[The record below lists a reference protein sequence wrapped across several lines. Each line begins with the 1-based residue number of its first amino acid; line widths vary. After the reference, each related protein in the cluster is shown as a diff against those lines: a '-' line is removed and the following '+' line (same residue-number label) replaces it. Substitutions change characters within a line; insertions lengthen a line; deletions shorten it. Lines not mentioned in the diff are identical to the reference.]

1 MSDDKKTEEKAETPE
16 AAPAESAASAP
27 EKKGGG
33 MLKKLI
39 IVVAVIAVLGIIG
52 TVILAANIGP
62 IIKAGIETVGPKITN
77 TSVTVEAVEVSPT
90 SGAGEIRGLV
100 IGNPEG
106 YKTDSIFRFDRVAL
120 KIDLASL
127 KTDKIIIEEI
137 NIDAPAVTYEV
148 GLGNSNV
155 GTLKKR
161 LEALVAGTAEDA
173 PSDEEAGGPGKKL
186 QINNF
191 IVTNGSISVSAKLAG
206 GKKLTLPL
214 TDIHVKDIGGGGE
227 GATVVEA
234 VTVCV
239 KELVDVTSGVV
250 SKSKELMSDVTEG
263 GKAVLDAGKS
273 VTDGLKNVFKKK
285 DD

>member
-1 MSDDKKTEEKAETPE
+1 MSDDKKAEEKADTPE
-16 AAPAESAASAP
+16 AVSAEAAAPAS

-33 MLKKLI
+33 ILKKIMIL
-39 IVVAVIAVLGIIG
+39 VVVLGVIAGIG
-52 TVILAANIGP
+52 VVMLAANIGP
-62 IIKAGIETVGPKITN
+62 IIKKGIETVGPKITN
-77 TSVTVEAVEVSPT
+77 TTVTVEAVEVSPT

-106 YKTDSIFRFDRVAL
+106 YKTDSVFKFDRVAL
-120 KIDLASL
+120 KIDMASL

-148 GLGNSNV
+148 GLGNSNI

-161 LEALVAGTAEDA
+161 LEALAAGTATDA
-173 PSDEEAGGPGKKL
+173 PTEEEAGGPGKKL

-214 TDIHVKDIGGGGE
+214 TDIHVKDIGTGVE

-239 KELVDVTSGVV
+239 TELVDVTSSVV
-250 SKSKELMSDVTEG
+250 SKSKELIGDVTES

-273 VTDGLKNVFKKK
+273 VTDGIKNVFKKK
-285 DD
+285 D